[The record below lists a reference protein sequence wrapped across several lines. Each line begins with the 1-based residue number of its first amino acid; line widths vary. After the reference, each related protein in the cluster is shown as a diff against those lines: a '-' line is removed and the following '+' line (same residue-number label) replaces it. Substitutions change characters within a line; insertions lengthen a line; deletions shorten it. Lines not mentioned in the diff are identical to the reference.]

1 MHRRQWIFTTLAAIS
16 FATPAFGQADTWQRK
31 WYWGAEGGIYSYRDG
46 LTSTRKFVPA
56 VGGHWLIT
64 GRRSALMIA
73 FDQVLFKD
81 STQTAVA
88 DASAVTTG
96 GIRLVNFTTLRRIQA
111 EVFAVPMDGPLQIML
126 GGGFTIHQITN
137 AQPVGPFATLQE
149 SQNAYGV
156 VSDAS
161 TKAYVV
167 YAVGAQYRISRLAV
181 FALYNYMPS
190 SSDFL
195 ITSDSHSLMAGIRYS
210 LSNAHEDVT
219 SNER

>member
-1 MHRRQWIFTTLAAIS
+1 MRRHQWVIVSLAALS
-16 FATPAFGQADTWQRK
+16 FATPAFGQADAWQRK
-31 WYWGAEGGIYSYRDG
+31 WYWGAEGGIYSYKDA

-56 VGGHWLIT
+56 VGGHWMIT

-81 STQTAVA
+81 STQSAIA
-88 DASAVTTG
+88 DPSAVTTG

-111 EVFAVPMDGPLQIML
+111 EIFAVPMDGPLQIMV

-137 AQPVGPFATLQE
+137 GQPVGPFTTLQDQ
-149 SQNAYGV
+149 QNASGV
-156 VSDAS
+156 VSDAA

-181 FALYNYMPS
+181 FAMYNYSPGAN
-190 SSDFL
+190 DFL
-195 ITSDSHSLMAGIRYS
+195 ITSDSHTLMAGIRWA
-210 LSNAHEDVT
+210 LTNAHEDVT
-219 SNER
+219 AER

>member
-1 MHRRQWIFTTLAAIS
+1 MRRHQWITVSLAALS
-16 FATPAFGQADTWQRK
+16 FATPALGQADAWQRK
-31 WYWGAEGGIYSYRDG
+31 WYWGAEVGIYSYKDA
-46 LTSTRKFVPA
+46 LTSTRKFVPS
-56 VGGHWLIT
+56 VGGHWMIT

-81 STQTAVA
+81 STQSAVA

-111 EVFAVPMDGPLQIML
+111 EIFAVPMDGPLQVML

-137 AQPVGPFATLQE
+137 AQPLGPFGSLQE
-149 SQNAYGV
+149 SQNASNV
-156 VSDAS
+156 VSDAA

-181 FALYNYMPS
+181 FAIYNYMPS
-190 SSDFL
+190 TNDFL
-195 ITSDSHSLMAGIRYS
+195 ITSDSHTLTAGIRYS
-210 LSNAHEDVT
+210 LTSAHEDVT
-219 SNER
+219 SAQR